1 MLTTLIY
8 RSDLHHDLSAD
19 SLKKLIERARSNNES
34 VSVTGILLFD
44 GRTFFQILEGP
55 RESVNATYHRICR
68 DDRHNNFTLL
78 LRDYAPQRRFGLT
91 GMEIF
96 DLRNADRA
104 DVFSAILPQRSF
116 TSSQTYEDRPIRFLR
131 SFLEDKNR
139 SSYVRVA
146 PVSKDDFYQQAIPLH
161 DERNICPASRRW
173 TFAFQPI
180 VDTVEKKV
188 IAFEA
193 LIRSPSGG
201 SPQDLFSSMAKDELY
216 EVDLLSKESAFIR
229 AKQIGLVNRKVSVNL
244 LPGSLVSLPDGV
256 DRLLAL
262 VAAAGLVPEQV
273 VVEVTEDEIISNF
286 TEFQVAIDKLKAA
299 GISLAI
305 DDFGAGFAGL
315 SLLSQFQPDK
325 LKIDRKIITGIHRSG
340 ARQAIVQAILNC
352 CASLEI
358 TVIVE
363 GVEQVEEWAW
373 LQAAGARYFQGFLF
387 ARPALSG
394 EMIVH
399 WPG

>member
-19 SLKKLIERARSNNES
+19 SLNKLIERARSNNEKVS
-34 VSVTGILLFD
+34 VSGILLFD

-55 RESVNATYHRICR
+55 RESVNATYSRICR

-91 GMEIF
+91 GMEMY
-96 DLRNADRA
+96 DLRNGNRA
-104 DVFSAILPQRSF
+104 AVFNAILPERCFASA
-116 TSSQTYEDRPIRFLR
+116 QTYEDRPIRFLR

-139 SSYVRVA
+139 SSYIKVA
-146 PVSKDDFYQQAIPLH
+146 AVSKDNFSQQAIPLH
-161 DERNICPASRRW
+161 DELNTCPASQRW
-173 TFAFQPI
+173 QFAFQPI
-180 VDTVEKKV
+180 VDTLDKKV

-201 SPQDLFSSMAKDELY
+201 SPQELFSSMTKDELY
-216 EVDLLSKESAFIR
+216 DVDLLSKESAFIR
-229 AKQIGLVNRKVSVNL
+229 AKHIGLVNRKVSVNL

-262 VAAAGLVPEQV
+262 VASAGLMPEQV

-325 LKIDRKIITGIHRSG
+325 LKIDRKIITGIHHSG
-340 ARQAIVQAILNC
+340 ARQAIVQAILTC

-363 GVEQVEEWAW
+363 GVEEVEEWAW

-387 ARPALSG
+387 ARPALNG
-394 EMIVH
+394 EMIIH
-399 WPG
+399 WPD